1 MILTP
6 TKDRQYIRN
15 MLEFRLKRRILDD
28 SYKMNPSKSD
38 ANQMFLNC
46 DSAQY
51 LNGYQVYVIC
61 WRLLAPQEAVLQKN
75 YP

>member
-1 MILTP
+1 MFGQSPNPDIPVDTDPSKNVEFFFKGMVLTP

-15 MLEFRLKRRILDD
+15 LLEFRLKRRILDD

-46 DSAQY
+46 DSA
-51 LNGYQVYVIC
+51 
-61 WRLLAPQEAVLQKN
+61 
-75 YP
+75 